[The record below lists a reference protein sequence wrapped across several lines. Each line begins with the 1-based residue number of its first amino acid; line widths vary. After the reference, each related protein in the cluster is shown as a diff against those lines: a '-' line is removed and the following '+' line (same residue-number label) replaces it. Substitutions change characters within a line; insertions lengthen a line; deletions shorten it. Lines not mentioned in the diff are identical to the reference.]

1 MEFITK
7 GKLYKKLKGKR
18 HVELADLLRIIEEEF
33 KVCMYVKCDEAEI
46 IEITSDHPNIQA
58 IQPSRKLVRSYSNEE
73 GLYFLREK
81 AGEGE
86 SDI

>member
-18 HVELADLLRIIEEEF
+18 HVELIDLLQIIEEEF
-33 KVCMYVKCDEAEI
+33 KVCLYVKRGESEM
-46 IEITSDHPNIQA
+46 IEFNSDHPHIQA
-58 IQPSRKLVRSYSNEE
+58 IQPNKKLVRSYSNEE

-81 AGEGE
+81 VGEHE
-86 SDI
+86 SDS